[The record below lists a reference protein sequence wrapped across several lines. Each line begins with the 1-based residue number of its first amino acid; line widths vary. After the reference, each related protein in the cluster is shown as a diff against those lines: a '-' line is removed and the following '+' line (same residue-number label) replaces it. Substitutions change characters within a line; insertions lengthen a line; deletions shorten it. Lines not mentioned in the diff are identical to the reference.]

1 MNIKFFFVSLLFIIS
16 INACFSQ
23 MVLNSAMMPEAGDTI
38 HYRNVGNFSGDVELT
53 GEDFYWD
60 MSNSLGNQ
68 WVADTF
74 VVVSSTPLMYNSV
87 FNNPSS
93 PKYKATCASPQAN
106 IVVPVGSFEFSNIY
120 NYYKLIEDTVF
131 SQVGM
136 AITVNNIPIPIKFTD
151 IDNMYNFPFEYG
163 GFDSCYSSYSVTVPS
178 FGHNSRK
185 QTRLNYFEGYGTLIT
200 PVDTFFDAIRIKTII
215 QSRDSVYIEQYN
227 LPFAINTTTT
237 EYKWFA
243 DGYRGP
249 IAQISVVSGQG
260 SPRTSFKYRDTPPP
274 SLAKI
279 VENEFSVSKIS
290 PNPFQDKLS
299 IVFNNPTDFDL
310 QLYSLNGQVLWQSHV
325 AKTDFFELPQNAIN
339 ALTKGVYFIRLS
351 IDSKTEIHQII
362 KY

>member
-1 MNIKFFFVSLLFIIS
+1 MKTKLYITSLLLL
-16 INACFSQ
+16 FSTHSFFAQ
-23 MVLNSAMMPEAGDTI
+23 TTLTSDRMPLAGDTI
-38 HYRNVGNFSGDVELT
+38 HYRNVGNFSGDMDLT
-53 GEDFYWD
+53 GENFFWD

-74 VVVSSTPLMYNSV
+74 VAVSSTPLVYNV
-87 FNNPSS
+87 AFNNSSS
-93 PKYKATCASPQAN
+93 PKYKATCASRQAN
-106 IVVPVGSFEFSNIY
+106 ITIPIGGYEFTNIY
-120 NYYKLIEDTVF
+120 NYYKLTEDSVF

-136 AITVNNIPIPIKFTD
+136 AITVNNVPIPVKFD
-151 IDNMYNFPFEYG
+151 NIDQMYNFPFEYG

-310 QLYSLNGQVLWQSHV
+310 QLYSLNGQLLWQSHV